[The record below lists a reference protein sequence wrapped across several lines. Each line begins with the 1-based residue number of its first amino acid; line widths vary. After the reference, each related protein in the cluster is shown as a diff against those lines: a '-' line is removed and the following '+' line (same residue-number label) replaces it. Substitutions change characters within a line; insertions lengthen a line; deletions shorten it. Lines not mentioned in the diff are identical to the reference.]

1 MFNVVVNAQYGDDDP
16 DSQYDDDNS
25 DPQYDDDN
33 SDSQSTQPAH
43 QYDQRRYQQW
53 QHYGQQAQWY
63 NQQNYQQT
71 QQYGQQ
77 NYQQAQQYI
86 RPNIRKPYQYAQ
98 PAPPQYGQP
107 APPKPPQPVQP
118 DPPKPPKPVQPDP
131 PTPQPPYVKVTST
144 SDECGKIADD
154 NGMTPFKEWGK
165 LTDPM
170 RTTWGQQ
177 GCDQKMCQYWAK
189 KYNIKPLE
197 SSGSMP
203 EDLNPIWNHEMM
215 QCNFRAGPYS
225 PAQCEAVS
233 LKFRT
238 LPIGIWGATPEYVK
252 PLWTQG
258 NCDVVMC
265 GIWKKQFS
273 VVKGETYGTMSD
285 DFKRIWDDP
294 GLLCNNHI

>member
-1 MFNVVVNAQYGDDDP
+1 MLLSISLISIAMLNAVVDAQYGGYNAG
-16 DSQYDDDNS
+16 SQYD
-25 DPQYDDDN
+25 
-33 SDSQSTQPAH
+33 
-43 QYDQRRYQQW
+43 
-53 QHYGQQAQWY
+53 
-63 NQQNYQQT
+63 
-71 QQYGQQ
+71 
-77 NYQQAQQYI
+77 QQAQQYTQQGY
-86 RPNIRKPYQYAQ
+86 RQDQQYSQQRYRQDQQYSQQRYRQDQQYTQQTIRKPT
-98 PAPPQYGQP
+98 
-107 APPKPPQPVQP
+107 QPV
-118 DPPKPPKPVQPDP
+118 KPDP

-144 SDECGKIADD
+144 SDECGKIADE

-165 LTDPM
+165 LTESM
-170 RTTWGQQ
+170 KTTWGQQ

-197 SSGSMP
+197 DGGSMP

-273 VVKGETYGTMSD
+273 VVKGETYGSLPP

-294 GLLCNNHI
+294 GLLCTDKI

>member
-1 MFNVVVNAQYGDDDP
+1 MLLSISLISIAMLNVVVNAQY
-16 DSQYDDDNS
+16 DDDNS
-25 DPQYDDDN
+25 DSKYDDDNLDSQYDDDN

-43 QYDQRRYQQW
+43 QFDQRRYQQW

-77 NYQQAQQYI
+77 NYQQDQQYIRPAAPQYI
-86 RPNIRKPYQYAQ
+86 RPNIRKPQQYARPAPPDP
-98 PAPPQYGQP
+98 PAPPQP
-107 APPKPPQPVQP
+107 VKPDPPKPPQPV
-118 DPPKPPKPVQPDP
+118 KPDP
-131 PTPQPPYVKVTST
+131 PTPQPPYVQVTST

-265 GIWKKQFS
+265 GIWKKT
-273 VVKGETYGTMSD
+273 V
-285 DFKRIWDDP
+285 
-294 GLLCNNHI
+294 

>member
-1 MFNVVVNAQYGDDDP
+1 MVMTTQTLSMMMTTQTLSMMMTTQTLSLRNQPISLINEDINSGSTMVNKPSGIINKIINRPSSMVNKIINRPSSIFD
-16 DSQYDDDNS
+16 
-25 DPQYDDDN
+25 
-33 SDSQSTQPAH
+33 QP
-43 QYDQRRYQQW
+43 R
-53 QHYGQQAQWY
+53 
-63 NQQNYQQT
+63 
-71 QQYGQQ
+71 
-77 NYQQAQQYI
+77 
-86 RPNIRKPYQYAQ
+86 NIRKPISMLDQL
-98 PAPPQYGQP
+98 PPVGQP

-118 DPPKPPKPVQPDP
+118 DPPKPPQPVKPDP

-265 GIWKKQFS
+265 GIWKKQFN